1 MFVPVTTKPYLN
13 SANFIILQQG
23 IPAFFL
29 LIKEKV
35 NKHITSREKV
45 NGIRYVNNSDT
56 SLYGIIRLMLQTYS
70 DPWCPSGYAGHSLH
84 SFSARVIDS
93 TNKYYCTTFAIFE
106 SH

>member
-35 NKHITSREKV
+35 NKHITFREKV
-45 NGIRYVNNSDT
+45 NGMCYVNNSDT
-56 SLYGIIRLMLQTYS
+56 SLYGIIQLTLQTYS
-70 DPWCPSGYAGHSLH
+70 DPMVPFRVFT
-84 SFSARVIDS
+84 SFVFS
-93 TNKYYCTTFAIFE
+93 E
-106 SH
+106 SHLKEEFYNGKSSGI